1 MKFSIPI
8 LLLLL
13 LTLSCN
19 KMSRDDPRISELQK
33 DVTRLSEQNKQ
44 LSQSLSDL
52 RRELEEVKARPPVA
66 VAQTSTVP
74 QKPPM
79 TVERMKMGV
88 EPLLEEIV
96 RKIKASS
103 DTPKKGDQYGMR
115 IEFDLKHAVY
125 GLVQSKDSKSPYAAR
140 VIVGYEKFLES
151 QKESRSMSSGSEQF
165 YFVYRDPKWVY
176 QPPTQ

>member
-1 MKFSIPI
+1 MRSSIPALF
-8 LLLLL
+8 LLLLF
-13 LTLSCN
+13 LSCN
-19 KMSRDDPRISELQK
+19 KMSQDDARISQLQK
-33 DVTRLSEQNKQ
+33 DVVRLSEQNKQ
-44 LSQSLSDL
+44 LEQTLTDL
-52 RRELEEVKARPPVA
+52 RRDLEEVKARPPVA
-66 VAQTSTVP
+66 MAQPSTAP

-88 EPLLEEIV
+88 EPVLEEIV

-103 DTPKKGDQYGMR
+103 DTPKKGEQYGMR

-125 GLVQSKDSKSPYAAR
+125 GLVQSKDSKAPYAAR

-165 YFVYRDPKWVY
+165 DFVYRDPKWVY
-176 QPPTQ
+176 LPRPQ